1 MERTKSLL
9 GSVDDL
15 PAIVSPKDI
24 EKLGFSKAVVYR
36 MFQTP
41 GFPGAR
47 IGRRRVVRKEKLVE
61 WLDAGAEQV
70 GEREGDMT

>member
-1 MERTKSLL
+1 MNCTHGAVKS
-9 GSVDDL
+9 VEDL

-24 EKLGFSKAVVYR
+24 EQLGFSRAVVYR
-36 MFQTP
+36 MFQAP

-61 WLDAGAEQV
+61 WLDAGAEQ
-70 GEREGDMT
+70 GAGGDQL